1 MNLSPRHG
9 SSTIPDL
16 GGKYSAELTED
27 AIMRAIEQDRFDTLK
42 SLSPLEAIRA
52 WVSETIGPGDRSA
65 LALAIQRDRRIE
77 LDDDEIAYLVQD
89 GIECGLDA
97 RSVLERLLSAGDG
110 VQARSDASSSSSPSR
125 L

>member
-1 MNLSPRHG
+1 M
-9 SSTIPDL
+9 
-16 GGKYSAELTED
+16 ED
-27 AIMRAIEQDRFDTLK
+27 AIMCTTKQDRHDTLK

-52 WVSETIGPGDRSA
+52 WLSETIGPGDRSA

-97 RSVLERLLSAGDG
+97 RTVLERLLTAGDG
-110 VQARSDASSSSSPSR
+110 VQPRHSAGLSPR
-125 L
+125 